1 MNNPLQF
8 DPMLPDVLGMIAPA
22 NARITLDALQLALGV
37 FPRQAYLNQPFEV
50 VVILQSMIDQPMNI
64 RIALQLP
71 VKDPNGRPM
80 NIATAKKM
88 VDLPLKAGEVGA
100 LRIPV
105 VALSPTQPG
114 DNYPIQVAV
123 RYRAAR
129 SGKAMRP
136 VTGGAPASVLAVSPF
151 KLQALSDIEFVHH
164 PQNASQ
170 ENVTLQFDIA
180 PRRMPNPPQE
190 LKIAY
195 ETLWTVDQLAEE
207 QELLAAKV
215 EEARMIASTLTRY
228 AIYSSVLRRVE
239 SLYADH
245 RLALHPG
252 ESKAIAKM
260 ITYTLD
266 DGATLE
272 QVMPLEETRWFQTLC
287 QTLAANPEVS
297 TWEPG
302 EIVERY
308 LMESAIYD
316 AVLTGFSVIRPRVRV
331 NLGDRQER
339 ANYANRL
346 VSWLAGQSEPDMA
359 YIYLPLVL
367 GGVTVNSTVMGR
379 DDDPWRLLD
388 ELREAYRGRMRLA
401 TGASVEIFEMLDKL
415 MVRAEDDLRR
425 ARIQRE

>member
-8 DPMLPDVLGMIAPA
+8 DPMFPDVLGMIAPT
-22 NARITLDALQLALGV
+22 NARITLDALQLAVGV

-50 VVILQSMIDQPMNI
+50 VTILQSMIDQPMNV

-71 VKDPNGRPM
+71 MKDPNGRPM
-80 NIATAKKM
+80 NITAAKKM
-88 VDLPLKAGEVGA
+88 IDLSLKPGEVGA
-100 LRIPV
+100 LRVPV
-105 VALSPTQPG
+105 AALSPTQPG
-114 DNYPIQVAV
+114 ENYPIQVAV
-123 RYRAAR
+123 RYRASR
-129 SGKAMRP
+129 SGKTMRP

-164 PQNASQ
+164 PHNASQ
-170 ENVTLQFDIA
+170 ENITLQFDIA
-180 PRRMPNPPQE
+180 PRRMPNPPLE

-195 ETLWTVDQLAEE
+195 ETLWTVDQLAQE
-207 QELLAAKV
+207 QQLLAAKV
-215 EEARMIASTLTRY
+215 EEARMIASTLTRHHIY
-228 AIYSSVLRRVE
+228 AAVLRRTQD
-239 SLYADH
+239 LYADH
-245 RLALHPG
+245 GLALHPG
-252 ESKAIAKM
+252 EARAIAKM
-260 ITYTLD
+260 VTYTLD

-316 AVLTGFSVIRPRVRV
+316 AVLTGFSIIRPRVRV

-339 ANYANRL
+339 INYANRL
-346 VSWLAGQSEPDMA
+346 VSWLAGQSEPDLA

-367 GGVTVNSTVMGR
+367 GGVTVNAVVMGR

-388 ELREAYRGRMRLA
+388 EMREAYRGRVRLA
-401 TGASVEIFEMLDKL
+401 SGASVEIFEMLDKL